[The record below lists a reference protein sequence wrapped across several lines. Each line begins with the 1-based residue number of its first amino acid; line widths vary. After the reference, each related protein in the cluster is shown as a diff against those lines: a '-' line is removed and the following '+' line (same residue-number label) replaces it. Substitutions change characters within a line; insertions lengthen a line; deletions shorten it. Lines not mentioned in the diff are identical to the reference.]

1 MKLWYDLHIHSCL
14 SPCGD
19 NDMTPNNIVNMAL
32 LKGLDVIAVADHNSC
47 GNVRSVMK
55 VADGNILVVP
65 AMEIETAEEVHILSL
80 FPSIEAAEEMEEII
94 KNHSSGIVNNSEIFG
109 NQLYMDE
116 NDNVT
121 GEEERLL
128 VSATT
133 LDIYETAGFVNNLGG
148 IAVPAHIDRTSY
160 SVISNLGFIP
170 PDINFPCVEITEKN
184 RDIFSKDYKSYN
196 IITDSDAHYLWDIS
210 EKARCLEVS
219 NKKIENILQ
228 SLCKLP

>member
-47 GNVRSVMK
+47 GNVRSVMT
-55 VADGNILVVP
+55 VADGNLLVIP
-65 AMEIETAEEVHILSL
+65 AMALETLEEVHMLSL
-80 FPSIEAAEEMEEII
+80 FPTIESAEEMEKII
-94 KNHSSGIVNNSEIFG
+94 KSHSSGILNNSEIFG
-109 NQLYMDE
+109 NQFYMDE
-116 NDNVT
+116 NDNIT

-128 VSATT
+128 VNATT
-133 LDIYETAGFVNNLGG
+133 LDIYETSSFVKNFGG
-148 IAVPAHIDRTSY
+148 IAIPAHIDRSSY
-160 SVISNLGFIP
+160 SIISNLGFIP
-170 PDINFPCVEITEKN
+170 PDIKFPCVEITEKN
-184 RDIFSKDYKSYN
+184 LEMYSKDYKNYN

-210 EKARCLEVS
+210 EKARYLEVD
-219 NKKIENILQ
+219 NQKIENILQ